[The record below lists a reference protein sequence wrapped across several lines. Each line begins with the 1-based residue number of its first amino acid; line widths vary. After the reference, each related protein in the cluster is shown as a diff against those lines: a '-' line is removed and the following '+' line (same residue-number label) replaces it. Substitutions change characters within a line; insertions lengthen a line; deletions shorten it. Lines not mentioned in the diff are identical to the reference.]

1 MGARITSL
9 DVARLA
15 GVSQSAVSR
24 SFTPGRSVSPRTRAK
39 VEEAAR
45 KLGYR
50 PNRLAR
56 GLITG
61 RSRTIGLVVAYLDNH
76 FYPVALERL
85 SRGLQ
90 ARGYHVMVFL
100 ASNSTEG
107 VSEVVQDM
115 LDHQVD
121 GIVAASV
128 ALCAPLVGRC
138 AEAGIPVVLFNRG
151 QDDAR
156 LSVIASDN
164 RGGGRRA
171 AELLVAGGHER
182 IAHLAGWQGASTGRD
197 RKAGFLAGLSH
208 FGVTPAWV
216 LDGMY
221 KRERAAEIVRERF
234 RGPDRPDALFVG
246 NDHMAFAAI
255 DVLRHELGLDVPG
268 DVAVVGY
275 DDVPL
280 AAWPAYDLTTLRQPV
295 NRMVDATVETLLAR
309 IEARQAGG
317 ELPPRRTAFESPLV
331 VRGSTRP
338 VADPLAPGG
347 TDEDGSGA
355 AADGGRTEEDAA

>member
-1 MGARITSL
+1 MPSRITSL
-9 DVARLA
+9 HVARRA

-24 SFTPGRSVSPRTRAK
+24 AFTPGGSVSAETAAK
-39 VEEAAR
+39 VRKAADE
-45 KLGYR
+45 LGYR

-61 RSRTIGLVVAYLDNH
+61 RSLTIGLVVAYLDNH
-76 FYPVALERL
+76 FYPVALEGL

-107 VSEVVQDM
+107 VSEVVRDM

-128 ALCAPLVGRC
+128 ALEGELVGRC
-138 AEAGIPVVLFNRG
+138 VEAGIPVVLFNRG
-151 QDDAR
+151 QDDDR
-156 LSVIASDN
+156 LSVVASDN
-164 RGGGRRA
+164 RAGGRRA
-171 AELLVAGGHER
+171 AELLLAGGHER
-182 IAHLAGWQGASTGRD
+182 IAHVAGWQGASTGRD
-197 RKAGFLAGLSH
+197 RRAGFLEALDEAGRR
-208 FGVTPAWV
+208 PAWV
-216 LDGMY
+216 ADGMY
-221 KRERAAEIVRERF
+221 KRERAAQIVRERF
-234 RGPDRPDALFVG
+234 AGPDRPDALFVG
-246 NDHMAFAAI
+246 NDHMAFAVL

-295 NRMVDATVETLLAR
+295 ARMVEATVETLLAR
-309 IEARQAGG
+309 IEDGDLAPHAV
-317 ELPPRRTAFESPLV
+317 AFESPLIL
-331 VRGSTRP
+331 RGSTRP
-338 VADPLAPGG
+338 VAAL
-347 TDEDGSGA
+347 A
-355 AADGGRTEEDAA
+355 AADAEDAA